1 MPVAEQS
8 VSNPRARPVKPL
20 AIWLAIVAVVFG
32 GYALVASL
40 LRETEQVFV
49 FVDSSF
55 RMEALNTDD
64 HRRTRPH
71 RRRASDSEFA
81 LARGQD
87 RSSELVHSWQPEL
100 ALDDHAAVR
109 AVLVRRHRLVPRG
122 HRRRRAD
129 PDHDAGPCDTS
140 ALGDWTVVE
149 LTP

>member
-1 MPVAEQS
+1 
-8 VSNPRARPVKPL
+8 VKPL

-55 RMEALNTDD
+55 RMETLNNEIIVELDRIDD
-64 HRRTRPH
+64 R
-71 RRRASDSEFA
+71 SDAEFA

-87 RSSELVHSWQPEL
+87 RGSELVHSWQPEL
-100 ALDDHAAVR
+100 RWSTTPLFA
-109 AVLVRRHRLVPRG
+109 PCSF
-122 HRRRRAD
+122 AD
-129 PDHDAGPCDTS
+129 IDSFTEATDADERILITTAGSCDTS
-140 ALGDWTVVE
+140 TLADWTVVE

>member
-1 MPVAEQS
+1 M
-8 VSNPRARPVKPL
+8 KPL

-55 RMEALNTDD
+55 RMEALNNEIIVELDRIDD
-64 HRRTRPH
+64 R
-71 RRRASDSEFA
+71 SDAEFA

-100 ALDDHAAVR
+100 RWTTTPLFA
-109 AVLVRRHRLVPRG
+109 PCSF
-122 HRRRRAD
+122 AD
-129 PDHDAGPCDTS
+129 IDSFTEATDADERILITTAGSCDTTT
-140 ALGDWTVVE
+140 LGDWTVVE